1 VRHSYAT
8 AALQAGVSPKII
20 SERLGHATVAFTL
33 QTYAHVIPAM
43 DEAAAAMAAALILT
57 DSAGEPNGS
66 NLGSIGSEG
75 ALQKEL
81 TWAKA
86 QVSGGSGGGI

>member
-8 AALQAGVSPKII
+8 AALQAGVSPRII

-43 DEAAAAMAAALILT
+43 DEAAAAMTAALILRAT
-57 DSAGEPNGS
+57 PENRMAAVSAAS
-66 NLGSIGSEG
+66 G
-75 ALQKEL
+75 A
-81 TWAKA
+81 
-86 QVSGGSGGGI
+86 